1 MSAPL
6 LLPGKRVFVTGG
18 SRGLGRAI
26 CARLAREGAD
36 VAFNYARDDDSAA
49 GTKAAI
55 EAAGRRALSFKV
67 SVADAAGLDRASRE
81 LDAAWGGVDA
91 LVNNAGISQVLPLA
105 LMDESD
111 WDGLMA
117 VNLKGSFLAIRAFVR
132 GMIRRKAGVVLN
144 IGSLAGERPIEAP
157 AHYSASKAALR
168 GLTESLCKELS
179 RHKIRV
185 NCLAPGLLDDGVAR
199 HLPEPK
205 LRDYV
210 DHVPLGRVG
219 TVAEIAGCAAFML
232 SDRASYLN
240 GATIVADGGL

>member
-1 MSAPL
+1 MSAA
-6 LLPGKRVFVTGG
+6 LLPGRRVFVTGG

-26 CARLAREGAD
+26 CARLALEGAD
-36 VAFNYARDDDSAA
+36 VAFNYARDEDSARETVA
-49 GTKAAI
+49 MI
-55 EAAGRRALSFKV
+55 ESAGRRALSFKV
-67 SVADAAGLDRASRE
+67 SVVDAAGLDRVSRE
-81 LDAAWGGVDA
+81 LDASWGGIDA
-91 LVNNAGISQVLPLA
+91 LVNNAGISQALPLA
-105 LMDESD
+105 LMDETD

-132 GMIRRKAGVVLN
+132 GMIRRKSGALLN
-144 IGSLAGERPIEAP
+144 IGSLAGERVIESP
-157 AHYSASKAALR
+157 AHYAASKAALR

-179 RHKIRV
+179 RHNIRV

-219 TVAEIAGCAAFML
+219 TVAEIAGCAAFMI